1 MENKTSSAYF
11 KNIKIE
17 PSTHK
22 KFKEF
27 CSKNDHYMVGLL
39 NAIVLD
45 FLNNPDDFFT
55 KRKTDNEIAQYHES
69 RFQKRLLNLLNKLN
83 DE

>member
-1 MENKTSSAYF
+1 
-11 KNIKIE
+11 
-17 PSTHK
+17 
-22 KFKEF
+22 
-27 CSKNDHYMVGLL
+27 L

-83 DE
+83 DEQ